1 MRVGIYV
8 FAVASIAAGVINLIW
23 HDFALGWQPITAF
36 GDAVPGRELL
46 AIVTATWLVIAGLAL
61 LWRRSAAGGAI
72 ALGVVYAVFAI
83 FWLPRLY
90 WIVRLYGFSPAH
102 LIGVLDGFCQ
112 QAILVCAAI
121 IIWAFSEASSRAARI
136 VRLASSVFGAS
147 CIIFGVGHY
156 VGIANVAALVPRWL
170 PPGGAFW
177 AILTGTAF
185 VLAGLAISFGILD
198 VLAARLLA
206 AMLLV
211 FSALVCF
218 PWIIQDPRGHEAWAG
233 NAYNLAAA
241 ASAWIVAGWLA
252 RQEAAPRRWHGP

>member
-1 MRVGIYV
+1 QSPPFRFHFPLTPMFLVVPRSAQPATFQAVRYPGRSSATACHSERSVRNTRRRPERSVRSTPCHPERSVRSTRSRRTKDEGRRRGAPHYSTRMRVGIYV

-102 LIGVLDGFCQ
+102 LIGVIDGFCQ

-121 IIWAFSEASSRAARI
+121 IVWAHFSEASSR
-136 VRLASSVFGAS
+136 
-147 CIIFGVGHY
+147 
-156 VGIANVAALVPRWL
+156 
-170 PPGGAFW
+170 
-177 AILTGTAF
+177 
-185 VLAGLAISFGILD
+185 
-198 VLAARLLA
+198 
-206 AMLLV
+206 
-211 FSALVCF
+211 
-218 PWIIQDPRGHEAWAG
+218 
-233 NAYNLAAA
+233 
-241 ASAWIVAGWLA
+241 
-252 RQEAAPRRWHGP
+252 